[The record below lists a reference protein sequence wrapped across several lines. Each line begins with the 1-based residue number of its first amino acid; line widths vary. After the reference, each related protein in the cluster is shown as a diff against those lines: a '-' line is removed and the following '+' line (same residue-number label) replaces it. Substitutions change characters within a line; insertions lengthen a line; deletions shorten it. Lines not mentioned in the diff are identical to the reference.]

1 MKMNIFYKKRKIISC
16 FLRKMT
22 KNRKKKYNNCN
33 IFQKCFF
40 IEQKK
45 HAYYSYKQ
53 SKMKSLQKD
62 YSKDKANFSL
72 ISGLYHQIKQT
83 FYITLFVTPVF
94 WIYSKSLA
102 AKFGFEGEYWDTV
115 FFLLVTSTFELII
128 GKIVSKSIKVL
139 KVF

>member
-1 MKMNIFYKKRKIISC
+1 
-16 FLRKMT
+16 
-22 KNRKKKYNNCN
+22 
-33 IFQKCFF
+33 
-40 IEQKK
+40 
-45 HAYYSYKQ
+45 
-53 SKMKSLQKD
+53 MKSPQKD

-128 GKIVSKSIKVL
+128 GKTPKSIKGYKHHFFITIFEFLHFL
-139 KVF
+139 KFSRIVSISF